1 MSLVFVQ
8 RRNTKPPNEPGI
20 QAVKQHL
27 PLVVSEYGRYGK
39 NQSSGVVVGCGL
51 LPLGRIPTS
60 QGKAMQGNA
69 PAVDMPLYP
78 ERSSETS
85 FQTIRSVGRSRR
97 DKKDSSRPSRPV
109 PSCPA
114 GVSFL
119 RTGRAGFLLVLVLFL
134 LFLQDDDD
142 TMIGRMFVGYWCC
155 DTRHIHQRFCC
166 CCSVSQSLL
175 SFWIGATQ

>member
-1 MSLVFVQ
+1 MNQES
-8 RRNTKPPNEPGI
+8 K
-20 QAVKQHL
+20 
-27 PLVVSEYGRYGK
+27 
-39 NQSSGVVVGCGL
+39 QSSNTCLWLSPSMVDTVRTRAAVVGCGL

-60 QGKAMQGNA
+60 QGKARQGNA

-97 DKKDSSRPSRPV
+97 EKKDSSRPSRPV

-134 LFLQDDDD
+134 LLLFRQDDDD

-166 CCSVSQSLL
+166 CSVIVVILDWSNP
-175 SFWIGATQ
+175 IEI